1 MIRRVL
7 VFIAYRFI
15 FMALFLLALNV
26 FSQSSGYGTPK
37 DAMRALAG
45 IAKALDTLSNSFR

>member
-1 MIRRVL
+1 MIRRAL

-15 FMALFLLALNV
+15 FMALFLLAVNV
-26 FSQSSGYGTPK
+26 FSQNSGYGTPK

>member
-7 VFIAYRFI
+7 TFVAYRLVFT
-15 FMALFLLALNV
+15 ALFMLGLNV
-26 FSQSSGYGTPK
+26 FLQSSGHGTPK
-37 DAMRALAG
+37 DAMRMLAG